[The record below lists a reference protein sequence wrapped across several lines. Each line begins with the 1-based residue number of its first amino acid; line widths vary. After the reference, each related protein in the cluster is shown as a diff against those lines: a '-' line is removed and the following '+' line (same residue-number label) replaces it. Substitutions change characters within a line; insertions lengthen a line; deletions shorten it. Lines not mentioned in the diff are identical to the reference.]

1 MGSLPSPG
9 EQAAEEAP
17 CGASQHTQHFPNLL
31 IQQPIPS
38 SDPTQWLAVRTAVKH
53 SLLHFLQLGKA
64 SGSNFTSACTVQA
77 CSALQSPVSRQHRA
91 EGRWMQDPGMVS
103 LALCAEVF
111 TVEVLCNGRKHTIE
125 KRYSEFHA
133 LHKRIKKMCK
143 VPDFPPKRVP
153 NWMSKV
159 QEQRRQGLEVY
170 IQGVLYYNKELPRE
184 LLDFL
189 KLRHFQQDAKA
200 SSLE

>member
-1 MGSLPSPG
+1 ML
-9 EQAAEEAP
+9 
-17 CGASQHTQHFPNLL
+17 
-31 IQQPIPS
+31 
-38 SDPTQWLAVRTAVKH
+38 
-53 SLLHFLQLGKA
+53 LLHI
-64 SGSNFTSACTVQA
+64 
-77 CSALQSPVSRQHRA
+77 SALGLGP
-91 EGRWMQDPGMVS
+91 
-103 LALCAEVF
+103 VF

-170 IQGVLYYNKELPRE
+170 IQGILYYNKELPKE

-200 SSLE
+200 SSLEREVALLPPPRPCAPPSATVGTLLQLQGAHGGAPSCWLTSSSSGWGS

>member
-1 MGSLPSPG
+1 CWKGHIPMWGS
-9 EQAAEEAP
+9 A
-17 CGASQHTQHFPNLL
+17 
-31 IQQPIPS
+31 
-38 SDPTQWLAVRTAVKH
+38 D
-53 SLLHFLQLGKA
+53 SLFHI
-64 SGSNFTSACTVQA
+64 
-77 CSALQSPVSRQHRA
+77 SPVPLQ
-91 EGRWMQDPGMVS
+91 
-103 LALCAEVF
+103 VF

-170 IQGVLYYNKELPRE
+170 IQGILYYNKELPKE

-189 KLRHFQQDAKA
+189 KLRHFHTCPLSNPQGPGPITPLSLFCLLPGPVLLPVRQLGPC
-200 SSLE
+200 SSCRGLMAGLPVSD